1 MLEIQ
6 NFKKIIIANWKL
18 NGSIQFAKNYIKN
31 IDFVSSNDE
40 KNLIVCP
47 PVPLIPY
54 LKSDKFYIGAQD
66 TSIYNLGAFTGEIS
80 SKLLKEVGCDF
91 SLVAHSERR
100 KIFNENKDDILDKI
114 ENLISSNIIPIFCI
128 GENLQQRKENL
139 TKEILKDQILS
150 SLPSKIDQNKIII
163 AYEPVWSIGTGLIP
177 KIEEILEIHYFIKN
191 DIFKNFNLKIVYGGS
206 VKADNYKSIIDERL
220 VDGLLVGGAS
230 INLDEFNQI
239 IKF

>member
-100 KIFNENKDDILDKI
+100 KIFNESKDDILDKI

-128 GENLQQRKENL
+128 GENLEQRKENL
-139 TKEILKDQILS
+139 TKDILKDQILS

-177 KIEEILEIHYFIKN
+177 KIEEILEIHDFIKN
-191 DIFKNFNLKIVYGGS
+191 DIFKNSNLKIVYGGS
-206 VKADNYKSIIDERL
+206 VKAENYKSIIDERL

>member
-31 IDFVSSNDE
+31 IDFVSSTDG

-100 KIFNENKDDILDKI
+100 KIFNESNDDILDKI

-128 GENLQQRKENL
+128 GENLEQRKENL
-139 TKEILKDQILS
+139 TKDILKDQILS

-177 KIEEILEIHYFIKN
+177 NIEEILEIHDFIKN
-191 DIFKNFNLKIVYGGS
+191 DIFKNSNLKVVYGGS
-206 VKADNYKSIIDERL
+206 VKAENYKSIIDERL

>member
-31 IDFVSSNDE
+31 IDFVSSTDG

-100 KIFNENKDDILDKI
+100 KIFNESNDDILDKI

-128 GENLQQRKENL
+128 GENLEQRKENL
-139 TKEILKDQILS
+139 TKDILKDQILS

-177 KIEEILEIHYFIKN
+177 KIEEILEIHDFIKN
-191 DIFKNFNLKIVYGGS
+191 DIFKNSNLKVVYGGS
-206 VKADNYKSIIDERL
+206 VKAENYKSIIDERL

>member
-1 MLEIQ
+1 MLEIE

-31 IDFVSSNDE
+31 IDFVSSTDK

-66 TSIYNLGAFTGEIS
+66 TSIYKLGAFTGEIS
-80 SKLLKEVGCDF
+80 AKLLREAGCDF

-100 KIFNENKDDILDKI
+100 KIFNESNQDILHKI
-114 ENLISSNIIPIFCI
+114 ENLINSNIIPIFCI
-128 GENLQQRKENL
+128 GENLEQRKDNL
-139 TKEILKDQILS
+139 TKDILKDQLLT
-150 SLPSKIDQNKIII
+150 SLPRKIDQNKIII

-177 KIEEILEIHYFIKN
+177 KIEEILEIHDFIKN
-191 DIFKNFNLKIVYGGS
+191 DIFKNSDLKIVYGGS
-206 VKADNYKSIIDERL
+206 VKAENYKGIIDEKL

>member
-100 KIFNENKDDILDKI
+100 KIFNESNDDILDKI